1 MRVTNGPM
9 DVITRAEFDGSMKNF
24 PTKDDLVSAVRE
36 AIRESLDDL
45 KIDLSAQLEEKVTKS
60 HNLLGLSAVRTSDLK
75 DAKNEI
81 LATMRR
87 NIGEAIDP
95 LKADLRKIGGR
106 VDEMGGRL
114 DKMECRFDDM
124 GDRLDGVVGRLDK
137 MEGRFDKME
146 GRFDEMGGRLDKM
159 GARVDEM
166 HATFNSVA
174 DGHKGLD
181 QKLTRLGNDIRET
194 LKHHEQRLDRHDAD
208 LFKLRQSG
216 VLQ

>member
-1 MRVTNGPM
+1 MRGTNGPM
-9 DVITRAEFDGSMKNF
+9 DVITRAEFDDSMKNF

-36 AIRESLDDL
+36 AIRENLDDL
-45 KIDLSAQLEEKVTKS
+45 KIDLSAQIEEKVTRS
-60 HNLLGLSAVRTSDLK
+60 HNILGFSAVKTSDLK

-95 LKADLRKIGGR
+95 LKADL
-106 VDEMGGRL
+106 
-114 DKMECRFDDM
+114 
-124 GDRLDGVVGRLDK
+124 GVVKSDVAGLKSDVTGLKSDVTGLKSDVAGLRSDMDL
-137 MEGRFDKME
+137 GF
-146 GRFDEMGGRLDKM
+146 LKM
-159 GARVDEM
+159 GARLDEM
-166 HATFNSVA
+166 QDKFNSVA
-174 DGHKGLD
+174 DGHQGLD